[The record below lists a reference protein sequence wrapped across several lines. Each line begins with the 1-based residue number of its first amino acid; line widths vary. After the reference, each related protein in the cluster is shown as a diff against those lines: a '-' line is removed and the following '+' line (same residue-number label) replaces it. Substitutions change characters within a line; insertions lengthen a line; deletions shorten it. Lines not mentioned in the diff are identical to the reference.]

1 MLLAGLRDMAS
12 CALLEKGKV
21 LVTESG
27 PAAAQQYAGPVWTD
41 GLSAF
46 WNLGLGDEENADF
59 VYLGFTWEGVSTW
72 KPHFPF
78 ILYPTEHF

>member
-21 LVTESG
+21 PVTESG
-27 PAAAQQYAGPVWTD
+27 PAAAQQYAGPGWTD

-46 WNLGLGDEENADF
+46 WNLGLGDEE
-59 VYLGFTWEGVSTW
+59 
-72 KPHFPF
+72 KC
-78 ILYPTEHF
+78 